1 LLKRIIIVT
10 NFSVSGRTRSALV
23 AFALSASLGG
33 FVSGCAS
40 DSQASKGAAEGA
52 GTGAL
57 AGAVSG
63 MVGALVFGGDVAD
76 AAARGA
82 VYGGT
87 AGAVA
92 GGVSGS
98 KRDKAAEQAQQDQN
112 EVEMQKLRNQIG
124 DDAFNGIVALAEC
137 KYEVAA
143 ANAKVARQSSKRE
156 FALAGLW
163 IEVLSDADQRRE
175 DAARARFPELIK
187 MDKDLK
193 TDADA
198 EAAMRDGVQTLG
210 DAREDY
216 GLPRVCA

>member
-1 LLKRIIIVT
+1 MQVANFIPIAGTRWLIVFVLLTAAAVT
-10 NFSVSGRTRSALV
+10 I
-23 AFALSASLGG
+23 LG
-33 FVSGCAS
+33 GCAS

-63 MVGALVFGGDVAD
+63 MVGALVFGGDVVD

-98 KRDKAAEQAQQDQN
+98 KRDKAMAEQQAAED
-112 EVEMQKLRNQIG
+112 ERELQKLREEIG
-124 DDAFNGIVALAEC
+124 DDAFNGVVALAEC

-143 ANAKVARQSSKRE
+143 ANAKLAQQSKNRDY
-156 FALAGLW
+156 ALAGLW
-163 IEVLSDADQRRE
+163 IEVLSEADHRRE
-175 DAARARFPELIK
+175 SAARERFPELIE
-187 MDKDLK
+187 KDRKLK
-193 TDADA
+193 TEADA
-198 EAAMRDGVQTLG
+198 EAAMRDGLQALG
-210 DAREDY
+210 DSREKY
-216 GLPRVCA
+216 GLSRVCT

>member
-1 LLKRIIIVT
+1 MTVN
-10 NFSVSGRTRSALV
+10 NFSISGRMRSAIA
-23 AFALSASLGG
+23 AFVLATSLGG
-33 FVSGCAS
+33 LVGGCAS

-63 MVGALVFGGDVAD
+63 MVGALVFGGDVGE

-98 KRDKAAEQAQQDQN
+98 KRDKAVAQQQQDQN
-112 EVEMQKLRNQIG
+112 ELEMQKLRKSIG

-143 ANAKVARQSSKRE
+143 ANAKIARQSSKRD

-163 IEVLSDADQRRE
+163 LEVLSDADQRRE
-175 DAARARFPELIK
+175 NEARARFPDLIK
-187 MDKDLK
+187 MDKDVK
-193 TDADA
+193 NDADA
-198 EAAMRDGVQTLG
+198 EAAMREGLQELG
-210 DAREDY
+210 NARANN
-216 GLPRVCA
+216 GLPRVCVA